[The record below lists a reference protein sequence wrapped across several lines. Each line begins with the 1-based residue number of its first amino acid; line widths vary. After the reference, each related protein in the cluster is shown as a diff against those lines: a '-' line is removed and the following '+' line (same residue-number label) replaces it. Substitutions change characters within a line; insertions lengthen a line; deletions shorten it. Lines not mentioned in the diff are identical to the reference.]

1 MGRKF
6 HLIRKELGLFKLE
19 LVRQLAAPKAQI
31 ICCKCNF
38 KIHILIQNLLKKQ
51 QKGDFTQPVSL
62 AGI

>member
-1 MGRKF
+1 
-6 HLIRKELGLFKLE
+6 LFKLE

-31 ICCKCNF
+31 ICCECNF